1 MLVSP
6 RILIVR
12 LTAMGD
18 VIHGLPVA
26 SALRAH
32 FPNATLAWAVE
43 GRAADII
50 EEHPHLDAVV
60 KLPRHWWRSQRTI
73 RGIRRQLRDMQFD
86 ISVDLQCL
94 TKSALVAW
102 LSGAPRRLGV
112 AGSNG
117 RELSK
122 WFNNELTDVRASHV
136 VQHYLQILQPLGI
149 DSPDVEFRLPERED
163 ERQFA
168 QESLAR
174 LSLAG
179 TTFAV
184 LNPGA
189 GWPSKLWPAERYG
202 QVARHLYLE
211 HGIRSLCVWCG
222 FDERRLAEQI
232 VAASDGM
239 ATLSPSTT
247 MMQLA
252 AILRHASLFVGSDT
266 GPMHLAVAVG
276 TPTISLHGPSR
287 AEWCGAY
294 GSEHLAIQE
303 YYQPGSARERRHA
316 DNHAMRA
323 ISVERVAQA
332 CEEMLAKKRVAKAS

>member
-1 MLVSP
+1 MPSSP

-32 FPNATLAWAVE
+32 FPTSTLAWAVE
-43 GRAADII
+43 GRAADIV

-60 KLPRHWWRSQRTI
+60 KLPRHWWRSQRTV

-136 VQHYLQILQPLGI
+136 VEHYLRILQPLGI
-149 DSPDVEFRLPERED
+149 DSPSVEFGLPERDED
-163 ERQFA
+163 QKFA

-174 LSLAG
+174 LTLAG
-179 TTFAV
+179 ATFAV

-202 QVARHLYLE
+202 QVARHLYLK

-222 FDERRLAEQI
+222 FDERRLAEKI
-232 VAASDGM
+232 VSASDGM
-239 ATLSPSTT
+239 ATLSPATT

-276 TPTISLHGPSR
+276 TPTISLHGTSR

-294 GSEHLAIQE
+294 GSENLAIQE
-303 YYQPGSARERRHA
+303 YYQHGSARERRYA

-323 ISVERVAQA
+323 IRVATVLDGCDQLV
-332 CEEMLAKKRVAKAS
+332 ESQQLANAS